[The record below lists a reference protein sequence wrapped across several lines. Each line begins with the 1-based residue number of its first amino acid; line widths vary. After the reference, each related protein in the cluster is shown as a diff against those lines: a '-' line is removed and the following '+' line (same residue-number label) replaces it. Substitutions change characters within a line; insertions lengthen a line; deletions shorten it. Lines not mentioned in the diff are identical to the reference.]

1 MLVNKL
7 IFPVLNHVLA
17 SDDMARKLMASQAGK
32 SVQIDL
38 DGWRMPLTVNPEGYL
53 SETAAAA
60 PADVTL
66 YLQKADL
73 PLILQNM
80 QRASAYVK
88 LEGDADLANTISNVA
103 QQVRWD
109 AEADLAKLIGDIAAV
124 RVVKGGNSIWQT
136 MRRQQRSLQEN
147 LAEYLVE
154 EGRLL
159 PAKPEVDYHH
169 QDIVNLRDDV
179 ERLLKRIEKLER
191 R

>member
-7 IFPVLNHVLA
+7 LLPGLSHVLA
-17 SDDMARKLMASQAGK
+17 HDEQARKHMATQAGK
-32 SVQIDL
+32 HLQIDL
-38 DGWRMPLTVNPEGYL
+38 DGWRMVLAVSIDGYL
-53 SETAAAA
+53 IQASANAI
-60 PADVTL
+60 ADVTL
-66 YLQKADL
+66 FVRKADL

-80 QRASAYVK
+80 QRASAYVR
-88 LEGDADLANTISNVA
+88 LEGDADLANTISQVA

-124 RVVKGGNSIWQT
+124 RVVQSSKSIWQGLLGH
-136 MRRQQRSLQEN
+136 QRSLQEN

-169 QDIVNLRDDV
+169 NDIVNLRDDV